1 MDPVPVCHSLRHLF
15 AGSTEHAFLTELG
28 LADTKLVDYLSEMLA
43 RFVRSDALYAA
54 SDRASRPIQQLAA
67 MAQAAEASE
76 LRGHPRREAFRHVGD
91 FALFWTGL
99 YPESFREKRAT
110 LATYCETGRRSYFVA
125 STYVDTPGDAEEA
138 PVLRTL
144 AEEFD
149 ACVRGLNLVR
159 ESWRAA

>member
-1 MDPVPVCHSLRHLF
+1 MEPVPVCHSLRQLF
-15 AGSTEHAFLTELG
+15 SGSTEHAFLAELG

-54 SDRASRPIQQLAA
+54 TDRSGRPIQQLAA
-67 MAQAAEASE
+67 MAQAAELSD

-91 FALFWTGL
+91 FALFWAGL
-99 YPESFREKRAT
+99 YPESFRERRAT
-110 LATYCETGRRSYFVA
+110 LATYCETGRRSYYVA
-125 STYVDTPGDAEEA
+125 STYVETPDEAKEA

-149 ACVRGLNLVR
+149 ACVRGLNLV
-159 ESWRAA
+159 SVGWRAA